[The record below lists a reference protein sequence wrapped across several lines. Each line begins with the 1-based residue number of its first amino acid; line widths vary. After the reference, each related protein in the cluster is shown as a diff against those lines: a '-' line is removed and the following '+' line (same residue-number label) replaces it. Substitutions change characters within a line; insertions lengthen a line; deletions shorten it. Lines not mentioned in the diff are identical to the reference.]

1 MAILHAHVVIMCA
14 WTYNHCKTHA
24 HPFIH
29 SMYEKFI
36 NMLPAFQHLRNHE
49 NTLVNPHLHIQKE
62 SMNVPIV
69 VQDFSLLQVNA
80 TIHVHLKSRILHLV
94 FVK

>member
-14 WTYNHCKTHA
+14 WTYDHCKT

-29 SMYEKFI
+29 SMYEKII
-36 NMLPAFQHLRNHE
+36 NMLTAFQHLRNHE
-49 NTLVNPHLHIQKE
+49 NTLVDPHLHIQKK
-62 SMNVPIV
+62 SMNVPIA
-69 VQDFSLLQVNA
+69 VQDFPLLLVNA
-80 TIHVHLKSRILHLV
+80 TIHVHLKSCILHLV